1 MEEKALQIFYDL
13 EVFDQMN
20 LAGFLIHDPNG
31 KVPDKVLEFINTP
44 NQLTVNVPNV
54 YAYINDKGASTSMLK
69 RLCSGNYDIYGFNN
83 HNYDD
88 FVLRYVLTNQPVAT
102 TKEQSDKYINKEFDK
117 KEWPAG
123 LVTWDLRDQ
132 LLSVSLKKY
141 EAMKGLSVKEST
153 IPFDKADEFNTT
165 ELEEVIRYNVQD
177 LRSTLSLF
185 NTRNDDNHGNYM
197 DNKRLLV
204 EHYGTGHSYRYSNT
218 TITSMFL
225 MGNDHL
231 KALEPS
237 NPNIVGVGDEI
248 AGFLKHINQ
257 VNPLIVDAPKALKAS
272 LTKKYAP
279 TSLTIEQF
287 GNVFTFGSGGLHSA
301 VGTLKTTKT
310 GKKNPVYDLINT
322 TDVYQLDVTSMFPN
336 IMIRDG
342 LLGPATD
349 KYASLVADRIQNK
362 KAGNPKAK
370 TQKIVI
376 NATYGG
382 TRSNWLNLYNPK
394 VAIHVNVA
402 GMVAVYNLAR
412 GLSKI
417 GQIIQVN
424 TDGVAVKLN
433 KEPNAKERMF
443 LIKKQWEQYFKLNLE
458 VTHFKRLIQ
467 RDVNN
472 YIAVKDNDHLKLKG
486 GAIAQAETRDPLKS
500 TTPTVL
506 QTALLHHIL
515 NPNDDLTNYLNNLRE
530 KVPFT
535 NWCWTL
541 ASTVS
546 KLQTG
551 YTTDT
556 NGRRLPQKV
565 NRAYASKFGDSYY
578 KERTQGKPAKFAGTS
593 TKLVI
598 NNEDMTGQNAP
609 KDLDIEWYKNEVLR
623 QSQAWKQTK

>member
-13 EVFDQMN
+13 EVFDKMN

-31 KVPDKVLEFINTP
+31 KADDKVLEFINIP
-44 NQLTVNVPNV
+44 NQLKVNVPNV
-54 YAYINDKGASTSMLK
+54 YTYINDKRASSSMLK
-69 RLCSGNYDIYGFNN
+69 RLYSGSYDIYGFNN

-141 EAMKGLSVKEST
+141 EAMKGLSIKESS
-153 IPFDKADEFNTT
+153 IPFDKADEFSAI

-185 NTRNDDNHGNYM
+185 NTRNDDAHGNYM

-218 TITSMFL
+218 TITSMYL

-231 KALEPS
+231 KALEPA
-237 NPNIVGVGDEI
+237 NPKIVGVGDDI
-248 AGFLKHINQ
+248 ARFLHHINE
-257 VNPLIVDAPKALKAS
+257 VNPMITDAPKALRAS

-279 TSLTIEQF
+279 TSLTREQF

-301 VGTLKTTKT
+301 VGTLKTTKS
-310 GKKNPVYDLINT
+310 GKSKPVYDLIDT

-349 KYASLVADRIQNK
+349 KYAALVAGRVANK

-433 KEPNAKERMF
+433 NDPNAKERMF
-443 LIKKQWEQYFKLNLE
+443 LIKKQWEEYFNLNLE
-458 VTHFKRLIQ
+458 VTHFKRIIQ

-486 GAIAQAETRDPLKS
+486 GAIAQAQTRDPLKS

-515 NPNDDLTNYLNNLRE
+515 NPTDDLTKYLNNLRE

-541 ASTVS
+541 SSTVS

-551 YTTDT
+551 YTTDA

-565 NRAYASKFGDSYY
+565 NRAYASKFGGSYY

-598 NNEDMTGQNAP
+598 NNEDMTGQKAP

-623 QSQAWKQTK
+623 QAQAWKQTK

>member
-1 MEEKALQIFYDL
+1 MEQKALQIFYDL
-13 EVFDQMN
+13 EVFDKMN

-31 KVPDKVLEFINTP
+31 KLPDKLLEFINTP
-44 NQLTVNVPNV
+44 NELSVNLPNV
-54 YAYINDKGASTSMLK
+54 YTYINDKDASASMLK
-69 RLCSGNYDIYGFNN
+69 RLRKGIYDVYGFNN

-88 FVLRYVLTNQPVAT
+88 FVLVDVLTNQPVEV
-102 TKEQSDKYINKEFDK
+102 TKKQSDKYITKKYTK
-117 KEWPAG
+117 KEWPAD

-141 EAMKGLSVKEST
+141 EAMRGLSVKESSV
-153 IPFDKADEFNTT
+153 PFNKSDEFNAA

-185 NTRNDDNHGNYM
+185 NTRNDDNHGNYL
-197 DNKRLLV
+197 DNKRMLV
-204 EHYGTGHSYRYSNT
+204 EHYGTGYSYRYSNT
-218 TITSMFL
+218 TITSMYL
-225 MGNDHL
+225 MGNDRL
-231 KALEPS
+231 KNLEPDA
-237 NPNIVGVGDEI
+237 PKIVGVGDDI
-248 AGFLKHINQ
+248 ARFLHHINE
-257 VNPLIVDAPKALKAS
+257 VNPMIVDTPKSLRTS

-287 GNVFTFGSGGLHSA
+287 NNVFTFGSGGLHSA
-301 VGTLKTTKT
+301 VGHIETTKT
-310 GKKNPVYDLINT
+310 GKKKPVYNLVDT

-349 KYASLVADRIQNK
+349 KYASLVADRIENK

-412 GLSKI
+412 GLAKI

-433 KEPNAKERMF
+433 NEPNAKERMF
-443 LIKKQWEQYFKLNLE
+443 TIKKEWEQYFKLSLE

-467 RDVNN
+467 RDVND

-486 GAIAQAETRDPLKS
+486 TAIAQGQTRDPLKA

-515 NPNDDLTNYLNNLRE
+515 NPDDDLVEYLNNLR
-530 KVPFT
+530 KTTPLV

-541 ASTVS
+541 SSTVS
-546 KLQTG
+546 KMQTG
-551 YTTDT
+551 YTTDA

-565 NRAYASKFGDSYY
+565 NRAYASTFGDSYY

-593 TKLVI
+593 DKLVI
-598 NNEDMTGQNAP
+598 NNEDITDCTIPA
-609 KDLDIEWYKNEVLR
+609 DLDVNWYANEVLR
-623 QSQAWKQTK
+623 QYKPWVK

>member
-1 MEEKALQIFYDL
+1 MEQKALQIFYDL
-13 EVFDQMN
+13 EVFDKMN

-31 KVPDKVLEFINTP
+31 KLPDKLLEFINTP
-44 NQLTVNVPNV
+44 NDVSVNLPNV
-54 YAYINDKGASTSMLK
+54 YTYINDKDASASMLK
-69 RLCSGNYDIYGFNN
+69 RLRKGIYDVYGFNN

-88 FVLRYVLTNQPVAT
+88 FVLVDVLTNQPVEV
-102 TKEQSDKYINKEFDK
+102 TKKQSDKYITKKYTK
-117 KEWPAG
+117 KEWPAN

-132 LLSVSLKKY
+132 LPSVSLKKY
-141 EAMKGLSVKEST
+141 EAMRGLSVKESS
-153 IPFDKADEFNTT
+153 IPFNKSDEFNAM

-185 NTRNDDNHGNYM
+185 NTRNDDNHGNYL
-197 DNKRLLV
+197 DNKRMLV
-204 EHYGTGHSYRYSNT
+204 EHYGTGYSYRYSNT
-218 TITSMFL
+218 TITSMYL
-225 MGNDHL
+225 MGNDRL
-231 KALEPS
+231 KTLEPDA
-237 NPNIVGVGDEI
+237 PKIVGVDDDI
-248 AGFLKHINQ
+248 ARFLHHINE
-257 VNPLIVDAPKALKAS
+257 VNPMIVDAPKSLRAS

-279 TSLTIEQF
+279 TSLTIERF
-287 GNVFTFGSGGLHSA
+287 NNVFTFGSGGLHSA
-301 VGTLKTTKT
+301 VGHLKTTKT
-310 GKKNPVYDLINT
+310 GKKEPVYDLIDT

-349 KYASLVADRIQNK
+349 LYANLVADRVANK

-376 NATYGG
+376 NSTYGG
-382 TRSNWLNLYNPK
+382 TRSSWLNLYNPQ

-412 GLSKI
+412 GLVKI

-433 KEPNAKERMF
+433 GDPKSKERMF
-443 LIKKQWEQYFKLNLE
+443 TIKKEWEQYFKLSLE

-467 RDVNN
+467 RDVND

-486 GAIAQAETRDPLKS
+486 TAIAQAQTRDSLKA

-515 NPNDDLTNYLNNLRE
+515 NPDDDLVEYLNNLR
-530 KVPFT
+530 KTTPLV

-541 ASTVS
+541 SSTVS
-546 KLQTG
+546 KMQTG
-551 YTTDT
+551 YTTDA

-565 NRAYASKFGDSYY
+565 NRAYASTFGDSYY
-578 KERTQGKPAKFAGTS
+578 KERTKGKPAKFAGTS
-593 TKLVI
+593 DKLVI
-598 NNEDMTGQNAP
+598 NNEDITDCTIPA
-609 KDLDIEWYKNEVLR
+609 DLDVKWYANEVLR
-623 QSQAWKQTK
+623 QCKPWVK

>member
-1 MEEKALQIFYDL
+1 MEQKALQIFYDL
-13 EVFDQMN
+13 EVFDKMN

-31 KVPDKVLEFINTP
+31 KLPDKLLEFVNTP
-44 NQLTVNVPNV
+44 NDLSVNLPNV
-54 YAYINDKGASTSMLK
+54 YTYINDKDASASMLK
-69 RLCSGNYDIYGFNN
+69 RLRKGIYDVYGFNN

-88 FVLRYVLTNQPVAT
+88 FVLVDVLTNQPVEV
-102 TKEQSDKYINKEFDK
+102 TKKQSDKYITKKYTK
-117 KEWPAG
+117 KEWPAD

-141 EAMKGLSVKEST
+141 ESMRGLSVKESSV
-153 IPFDKADEFNTT
+153 PFNKSDEFNAA

-185 NTRNDDNHGNYM
+185 NTRNDDAHGNYL
-197 DNKRLLV
+197 DNKRMLV
-204 EHYGTGHSYRYSNT
+204 EHYGTGYSYRYSNT
-218 TITSMFL
+218 TITSMYL
-225 MGNDHL
+225 MGNDRL
-231 KALEPS
+231 KNLEPEA
-237 NPNIVGVGDEI
+237 PKIVGVGDDI
-248 AGFLKHINQ
+248 ARFLHHINE
-257 VNPLIVDAPKALKAS
+257 VNPMIVDAPKSLKAS

-279 TSLTIEQF
+279 TSLTLERF
-287 GNVFTFGSGGLHSA
+287 NNVFTFGSGGLHSA
-301 VGTLKTTKT
+301 VGHLKTTKT
-310 GKKNPVYDLINT
+310 GKKEPVYDLVDT

-349 KYASLVADRIQNK
+349 LYANLVADRVANK
-362 KAGNPKAK
+362 KSGNPKAK

-376 NATYGG
+376 NSTYGG
-382 TRSNWLNLYNPK
+382 TRSSWLNLYNPQ
-394 VAIHVNVA
+394 VAIHVNVS

-433 KEPNAKERMF
+433 DDPKSKERMF
-443 LIKKQWEQYFKLNLE
+443 TIKKEWEQYFKLNLE

-467 RDVNN
+467 RDVND

-486 GAIAQAETRDPLKS
+486 TAIAQAQTRDPLKA

-515 NPNDDLTNYLNNLRE
+515 NPNDDLVEYLNNLR
-530 KVPFT
+530 KTTPLV

-541 ASTVS
+541 SSTVS
-546 KLQTG
+546 KIQTG
-551 YTTDT
+551 YTTDA

-565 NRAYASKFGDSYY
+565 NRAYVSTFGDSYY

-593 TKLVI
+593 DKLVI
-598 NNEDMTGQNAP
+598 NNEDITDCTIPA
-609 KDLDIEWYKNEVLR
+609 DLDVKWYANEVLR
-623 QSQAWKQTK
+623 QYKPWSK

>member
-13 EVFDQMN
+13 EVFDKMN

-31 KVPDKVLEFINTP
+31 KLPDKLLEFINTP
-44 NQLTVNVPNV
+44 NKLTVNVPNV
-54 YAYINDKGASTSMLK
+54 YAYINDKGASSSMLK
-69 RLCSGNYDIYGFNN
+69 RLCSGKYDIYGFNN

-102 TKEQSDKYINKEFDK
+102 TKEQSDKYIDKTFDK

-123 LVTWDLRDQ
+123 IVTWDLRDQ

-153 IPFDKADEFNTT
+153 VPFDKSDEFNAT

-185 NTRNDDNHGNYM
+185 NTRNDDAHGNYM

-231 KALEPS
+231 KALEPA
-237 NPNIVGVGDEI
+237 NPKIVGVGDQI
-248 AGFLKHINQ
+248 AGFLRHINE
-257 VNPLIVDAPKALKAS
+257 VNPLIVDAPKALRAS

-301 VGTLKTTKT
+301 VGKLQTTKT
-310 GKKNPVYDLINT
+310 GKSKPVYDLINT

-349 KYASLVADRIQNK
+349 KYASLVADRIANK

-424 TDGVAVKLN
+424 TDGVAVKLSN
-433 KEPNAKERMF
+433 DPSAKERMF

-458 VTHFKRLIQ
+458 VTHFKRIIQ

-486 GAIAQAETRDPLKS
+486 GAIAQAQTRDPLKS

-515 NPNDDLTNYLNNLRE
+515 YPADDLTNYLTELQS

-609 KDLDIEWYKNEVLR
+609 KDLDIDWYKDEVLR
-623 QSQAWKQTK
+623 QAQAWK

>member
-13 EVFDQMN
+13 EVFDKMN
-20 LAGFLIHDPNG
+20 LAGFLVHDPNG
-31 KVPDKVLEFINTP
+31 KLPDKLLEFINTP
-44 NQLTVNVPNV
+44 NKLTVNVPNV
-54 YAYINDKGASTSMLK
+54 YAYINDKGASSSMLK
-69 RLCSGNYDIYGFNN
+69 RLCSGQYDIYGFNN

-141 EAMKGLSVKEST
+141 EAMKGLSVKESS
-153 IPFDKADEFNTT
+153 IPFDKSDEFSAI

-185 NTRNDDNHGNYM
+185 NTRNDDAHGNYM
-197 DNKRLLV
+197 DNKRMLV

-231 KALEPS
+231 KALEPA
-237 NPNIVGVGDEI
+237 NPKIVGVDEQI
-248 AGFLKHINQ
+248 AGFLHHINT

-310 GKKNPVYDLINT
+310 GKAKPVYDLVNT

-349 KYASLVADRIQNK
+349 KYAALVADRIANK

-433 KEPNAKERMF
+433 NVPNAKERMF
-443 LIKKQWEQYFKLNLE
+443 TIKKEWEQYFKLSLE

-472 YIAVKDNDHLKLKG
+472 YIAIKDNDHLKLKG

-515 NPNDDLTNYLNNLRE
+515 NPNDDLTNYLTDLRE

-551 YTTDT
+551 YTTDS
-556 NGRRLPQKV
+556 NGRRLSQKV

-609 KDLDIEWYKNEVLR
+609 KDLDIEWYKNEILR

>member
-1 MEEKALQIFYDL
+1 MEEKALQIFYDI

-20 LAGFLIHDPNG
+20 LAGFLIHDANG
-31 KVPDKVLEFINTP
+31 KTPDKVLEFINTP
-44 NQLTVNVPNV
+44 NKLTVNVPNV
-54 YAYINDKGASTSMLK
+54 YVYINDKGASSSMLK
-69 RLCSGNYDIYGFNN
+69 RLCSGQYDIYGFNN

-88 FVLRYVLTNQPVAT
+88 FVLRYVLTNQPVSAT
-102 TKEQSDKYINKEFDK
+102 KQQSDKYINKEFDK

-153 IPFDKADEFNTT
+153 VPFDKSDEFNTT

-185 NTRNDDNHGNYM
+185 NTRNDDAHGNYM

-231 KALEPS
+231 KALEPA
-237 NPNIVGVGDEI
+237 NPKIVGVEDQI
-248 AGFLKHINQ
+248 AGFLYHINE
-257 VNPLIVDAPKALKAS
+257 VNPLIVDAPKALRAS

-279 TSLTIEQF
+279 TSLTLEQF

-301 VGTLKTTKT
+301 VGHLKTTKT
-310 GKKNPVYDLINT
+310 GKSKPVYDLVNT

-349 KYASLVADRIQNK
+349 KYEALVADRIANK

-433 KEPNAKERMF
+433 NDPNAKERMF
-443 LIKKQWEQYFKLNLE
+443 LIKKQWEEYFKLSLE

-486 GAIAQAETRDPLKS
+486 GAIAQAENRDPLKS

-515 NPNDDLTNYLNNLRE
+515 NPNDELTKYLNDLRE

-541 ASTVS
+541 ASTGS

-551 YTTDT
+551 YTTDA

-598 NNEDMTGQNAP
+598 NNEDMTGQTAP
-609 KDLDIEWYKNEVLR
+609 NDLDIDWYKYEVLR
-623 QSQAWKQTK
+623 QAQAWKQTK

>member
-1 MEEKALQIFYDL
+1 MEQKALQIFYDL
-13 EVFDQMN
+13 EVFDKMN

-31 KVPDKVLEFINTP
+31 KLPDKLLEFINTP
-44 NQLTVNVPNV
+44 NDLSVNLPNV
-54 YAYINDKGASTSMLK
+54 YTYINDKDASTSMLK
-69 RLCSGNYDIYGFNN
+69 RLRKGIYDIYGFNN
-83 HNYDD
+83 HDYDD
-88 FVLRYVLTNQPVAT
+88 FVLVDVLTNQPVEV
-102 TKEQSDKYINKEFDK
+102 TKKQSDKYITKKYTK
-117 KEWPAG
+117 KEWPEG

-141 EAMKGLSVKEST
+141 ESMRGLSVKESSV
-153 IPFDKADEFNTT
+153 PFNKSDEFNAA

-185 NTRNDDNHGNYM
+185 NTRNDDNHGNYL
-197 DNKRLLV
+197 DNKRMLV
-204 EHYGTGHSYRYSNT
+204 EHYGTGYSYRYSNT
-218 TITSMFL
+218 TITSMYL
-225 MGNDHL
+225 MGNDRL
-231 KALEPS
+231 KTLEPDA
-237 NPNIVGVGDEI
+237 PKIVGVDDEI
-248 AGFLKHINQ
+248 ARFLHHINE
-257 VNPLIVDAPKALKAS
+257 VNPMITDAPKALRAS

-279 TSLTIEQF
+279 TSLTIERF
-287 GNVFTFGSGGLHSA
+287 NNVFTFGSGGLHSA
-301 VGTLKTTKT
+301 VGHIETTKT
-310 GKKNPVYDLINT
+310 GKKKPVYDLIDT

-349 KYASLVADRIQNK
+349 KYAALVADRIENK

-402 GMVAVYNLAR
+402 GMVGVYNLAR

-433 KEPNAKERMF
+433 NEANVKERMF
-443 LIKKQWEQYFKLNLE
+443 KIKKQWEQYFKLNLE
-458 VTHFKRLIQ
+458 VTHFKRIIQ

-472 YIAVKDNDHLKLKG
+472 YIGVKDNDHLKLKG
-486 GAIAQAETRDPLKS
+486 GAIAQAQARDSLKA

-515 NPNDDLTNYLNNLRE
+515 NPDDDLVEYLNNLR
-530 KVPFT
+530 KTTPLV

-541 ASTVS
+541 SSTVS
-546 KLQTG
+546 KMQTG
-551 YTTDT
+551 YTTDV
-556 NGRRLPQKV
+556 NGRQLPQKV
-565 NRAYASKFGDSYY
+565 NRAYASTFGDSYY
-578 KERTQGKPAKFAGTS
+578 KERTQGKPVKFAGTS
-593 TKLVI
+593 DKLVI
-598 NNEDMTGQNAP
+598 NNEDITDCTIPA
-609 KDLDIEWYKNEVLR
+609 DLDVKWYVNEVLR
-623 QSQAWKQTK
+623 QYKPWVK

>member
-1 MEEKALQIFYDL
+1 MEQKALQIFYDL
-13 EVFDQMN
+13 EVFDKMN

-31 KVPDKVLEFINTP
+31 KLPDKLLEFINTP
-44 NQLTVNVPNV
+44 NKLSVNLPNV
-54 YAYINDKGASTSMLK
+54 YTYINDKEASASMLK
-69 RLCSGNYDIYGFNN
+69 RLRKGIYDVYGFNN

-88 FVLRYVLTNQPVAT
+88 FVLVDVLTNQPVEV
-102 TKEQSDKYINKEFDK
+102 TKKQSDKYITKKYTK
-117 KEWPAG
+117 KEWPTN

-141 EAMKGLSVKEST
+141 EAMRGLSVKESSV
-153 IPFDKADEFNTT
+153 PFNKSDEFNAA

-185 NTRNDDNHGNYM
+185 NTRNDDNHGNYL
-197 DNKRLLV
+197 DNKRMLV
-204 EHYGTGHSYRYSNT
+204 EHYGTGYSYRYSNT
-218 TITSMFL
+218 TITSMYL
-225 MGNDHL
+225 MGNDRL
-231 KALEPS
+231 KTLEPEE
-237 NPNIVGVGDEI
+237 PKIVGVGDDI
-248 AGFLKHINQ
+248 ARFLHHINE
-257 VNPLIVDAPKALKAS
+257 VNPMIVDAPKSLRPS

-279 TSLTIEQF
+279 TSLTIERF
-287 GNVFTFGSGGLHSA
+287 NNVFTFGSGGLHSA
-301 VGTLKTTKT
+301 VGHLKTTKT
-310 GKKNPVYDLINT
+310 GKKEPVYDLIDT

-349 KYASLVADRIQNK
+349 LYANLVADRIANK

-376 NATYGG
+376 NSTYGG
-382 TRSNWLNLYNPK
+382 TRSNWLNLYNPQ

-433 KEPNAKERMF
+433 GDPKSKERMF
-443 LIKKQWEQYFKLNLE
+443 TIKKEWEQYFKLSLE

-467 RDVNN
+467 RDVND

-486 GAIAQAETRDPLKS
+486 TAIAQAQTRDSLKA

-515 NPNDDLTNYLNNLRE
+515 NPDDDLVEYLNNLR
-530 KVPFT
+530 KTTPLV

-541 ASTVS
+541 SSTVS
-546 KLQTG
+546 KVQTG
-551 YTTDT
+551 YTTDA

-565 NRAYASKFGDSYY
+565 NRAYASTFGDSYY
-578 KERTQGKPAKFAGTS
+578 KERTQGKPSKFAGTS
-593 TKLVI
+593 DKLVI
-598 NNEDMTGQNAP
+598 NNEDITDCTIPA
-609 KDLDIEWYKNEVLR
+609 DLDVKWYVNEVLR
-623 QSQAWKQTK
+623 QYKPWVK

>member
-1 MEEKALQIFYDL
+1 MEQKALQIFYDL
-13 EVFDQMN
+13 EVFDKMN

-31 KVPDKVLEFINTP
+31 KLPDKLLEFINTP
-44 NQLTVNVPNV
+44 NDLSVNLPNV
-54 YAYINDKGASTSMLK
+54 YTYINDKDASTSMLK
-69 RLCSGNYDIYGFNN
+69 RLRKGIYDVYGFNN

-88 FVLRYVLTNQPVAT
+88 FVLVDVLTNQPVEV
-102 TKEQSDKYINKEFDK
+102 TKKQSDKYITKKYTK
-117 KEWPAG
+117 KEWPTD

-132 LLSVSLKKY
+132 LPSVSLKKY
-141 EAMKGLSVKEST
+141 ESMRGLSVKESSV
-153 IPFDKADEFNTT
+153 PFNKYDEFNTA

-185 NTRNDDNHGNYM
+185 NTRNDDNHGNYL
-197 DNKRLLV
+197 DNKRMLV
-204 EHYGTGHSYRYSNT
+204 EHYGTGYSYRYSNT
-218 TITSMFL
+218 TITSMYL
-225 MGNDHL
+225 MGNDRL
-231 KALEPS
+231 KTLEPEA
-237 NPNIVGVGDEI
+237 PKIVGVGDDI
-248 AGFLKHINQ
+248 ARFLHHINE
-257 VNPLIVDAPKALKAS
+257 VNPMIVDTPKSLRAS

-279 TSLTIEQF
+279 TSLTLERF
-287 GNVFTFGSGGLHSA
+287 NNVFTFGSGGLHSA
-301 VGTLKTTKT
+301 VGHLETTKT
-310 GKKNPVYDLINT
+310 GKKNPVYDLIDT

-349 KYASLVADRIQNK
+349 KYAALVADRIANK

-376 NATYGG
+376 NSTYGG
-382 TRSNWLNLYNPK
+382 TRSSWLNLYNPQ

-433 KEPNAKERMF
+433 NDPNAKERMF
-443 LIKKQWEQYFKLNLE
+443 TIKKEWEQYFKLSLE

-467 RDVNN
+467 RDVND
-472 YIAVKDNDHLKLKG
+472 YIAIKDNDHLKLKG
-486 GAIAQAETRDPLKS
+486 TAIAQAQTRDPLKA

-515 NPNDDLTNYLNNLRE
+515 NPDDDLVEYLNNLR
-530 KVPFT
+530 KTTPLV

-541 ASTVS
+541 SSTVS
-546 KLQTG
+546 KMQTG
-551 YTTDT
+551 YTTDV

-565 NRAYASKFGDSYY
+565 NRAYVSTFGDSYY

-593 TKLVI
+593 DKLVI
-598 NNEDMTGQNAP
+598 NNEDITDCTIPA
-609 KDLDIEWYKNEVLR
+609 DLDVNWYANEVLR
-623 QSQAWKQTK
+623 QYKPWTK

>member
-13 EVFDQMN
+13 EVFDKMN

-44 NQLTVNVPNV
+44 NKLTVNVPNV
-54 YAYINDKGASTSMLK
+54 YTYINDKAASSSMLK
-69 RLCSGNYDIYGFNN
+69 RLCSGKYDIYGFNN

-88 FVLRYVLTNQPVAT
+88 FVLRYVLTNQPVST
-102 TKEQSDKYINKEFDK
+102 TKQQSDKYINKEFDK

-153 IPFDKADEFNTT
+153 VPFDKSDEFNTT

-185 NTRNDDNHGNYM
+185 NTRNDDNHGNYL
-197 DNKRLLV
+197 DNKRMLV

-231 KALEPS
+231 KALEPA
-237 NPNIVGVGDEI
+237 NPKIVGVDDDI
-248 AGFLKHINQ
+248 ARFLHHINE
-257 VNPLIVDAPKALKAS
+257 VNPLIVDAPKALRAS

-279 TSLTIEQF
+279 TSLTLEQF

-310 GKKNPVYDLINT
+310 GKSKPVYDLIDT

-336 IMIRDG
+336 ILIRDG

-349 KYASLVADRIQNK
+349 KYAALVADRIANK

-394 VAIHVNVA
+394 VAIHVNVS

-433 KEPNAKERMF
+433 NDPNAKERMF

-458 VTHFKRLIQ
+458 VTHFKRIIQ

-515 NPNDDLTNYLNNLRE
+515 NPADDLTNYLNDLRE

-551 YTTDT
+551 YTTDA

-565 NRAYASKFGDSYY
+565 NRAYASTFGDSYY

-598 NNEDMTGQNAP
+598 NNEDITGQNAP

-623 QSQAWKQTK
+623 QAEAWKPTK

>member
-1 MEEKALQIFYDL
+1 MEQKALQIFYDL
-13 EVFDQMN
+13 EVFDKMN

-31 KVPDKVLEFINTP
+31 KKPDKVLEFINTP
-44 NQLTVNVPNV
+44 NDLSVNLPNV
-54 YAYINDKGASTSMLK
+54 YTYINDKEASASMLK
-69 RLCSGNYDIYGFNN
+69 RLRKGIYDIYGFNN
-83 HNYDD
+83 HDYDD
-88 FVLRYVLTNQPVAT
+88 FVLIDVLTNQPVEV
-102 TKEQSDKYINKEFDK
+102 TKKQSDKYITKKYTK
-117 KEWPAG
+117 KEWPTG

-141 EAMKGLSVKEST
+141 ESMKGLSVKEST
-153 IPFDKADEFNTT
+153 VPFNKSDEFNAA

-185 NTRNDDNHGNYM
+185 NTRNDDNHGNYL
-197 DNKRLLV
+197 DNKRMLV
-204 EHYGTGHSYRYSNT
+204 EHYGTGYSYRYSNT
-218 TITSMFL
+218 TITSMYL
-225 MGNDHL
+225 MGNDRL
-231 KALEPS
+231 KTLEPDA
-237 NPNIVGVGDEI
+237 PKIVGVGDDI
-248 AGFLKHINQ
+248 ARFLHHINE
-257 VNPLIVDAPKALKAS
+257 VNPLIVDAPKALRAS
-272 LTKKYAP
+272 LTKKYEP

-301 VGTLKTTKT
+301 VGKLQTTKT
-310 GKKNPVYDLINT
+310 GKKKPVYDLVDT

-349 KYASLVADRIQNK
+349 KYAALVDDRVANK

-382 TRSNWLNLYNPK
+382 TRSNWLNLYNPQ

-412 GLSKI
+412 GLAKF

-433 KEPNAKERMF
+433 NVPNAKERMF
-443 LIKKQWEQYFKLNLE
+443 KIKKQWEQYFKLNLE

-472 YIAVKDNDHLKLKG
+472 YIAVKDNDQLKLKG
-486 GAIAQAETRDPLKS
+486 GAIAQSQTRDPLKA

-515 NPNDDLTNYLNNLRE
+515 NPDDDLVEYLNNLR
-530 KVPFT
+530 KTTPLI

-541 ASTVS
+541 SSTVS

-551 YTTDT
+551 YTTDA

-565 NRAYASKFGDSYY
+565 NRVYASKFGDSYY
-578 KERTQGKPAKFAGTS
+578 KERTQGKPSKFAGTS
-593 TKLVI
+593 DKLVI
-598 NNEDMTGQNAP
+598 NNEDITDCTIPG
-609 KDLDIEWYKNEVLR
+609 DLDVNWYTNEVLR
-623 QSQAWKQTK
+623 QYKPWKK

>member
-31 KVPDKVLEFINTP
+31 KTPDKVLEFINTP
-44 NQLTVNVPNV
+44 NKLTVNVPNV
-54 YAYINDKGASTSMLK
+54 YTYINDKGASASMLK
-69 RLCSGNYDIYGFNN
+69 RLCSGQYDIYGFNN

-88 FVLRYVLTNQPVAT
+88 FVLRYVLTNQPVAS
-102 TKEQSDKYINKEFDK
+102 TKQQSDKYINKDFDK

-141 EAMKGLSVKEST
+141 EAMKGLFVKESS
-153 IPFDKADEFNTT
+153 IPFDKSDGFSAT

-185 NTRNDDNHGNYM
+185 NTRNDDAHGNYM

-231 KALEPS
+231 KALEPAD
-237 NPNIVGVGDEI
+237 PKIVGVDEEI
-248 AGFLKHINQ
+248 AGFLSHINE

-279 TSLTIEQF
+279 TSLTLEQF

-301 VGTLKTTKT
+301 VGHLKTTKT
-310 GKKNPVYDLINT
+310 GKSKPVYDLINT

-349 KYASLVADRIQNK
+349 KYASLVADRIANK

-433 KEPNAKERMF
+433 NDPNSKERMF
-443 LIKKQWEQYFKLNLE
+443 QIKKQWEQYFKLNLE
-458 VTHFKRLIQ
+458 VTHFKRIIQ

-515 NPNDDLTNYLNNLRE
+515 NPSDDLTNYLNNLRE

-551 YTTDT
+551 YTTDA

-565 NRAYASKFGDSYY
+565 NRAYASKFGDAYY

-593 TKLVI
+593 SKLVI

-623 QSQAWKQTK
+623 QAQAWKQTK

>member
-1 MEEKALQIFYDL
+1 MKPKALQIFYDL
-13 EVFDQMN
+13 EVFDKMN

-31 KVPDKVLEFINTP
+31 KLPDKLLEFVNTP
-44 NQLTVNVPNV
+44 NDLSVNLPNV
-54 YAYINDKGASTSMLK
+54 YTYINDKEASASMLK
-69 RLCSGNYDIYGFNN
+69 RLRKGIYDVYGFNN
-83 HNYDD
+83 HDYDD
-88 FVLRYVLTNQPVAT
+88 FVLVDVLTNQPVEV
-102 TKEQSDKYINKEFDK
+102 TKKQSDKYITKKYTK
-117 KEWPAG
+117 KEWPIG

-141 EAMKGLSVKEST
+141 EAMKGLSVKESSV
-153 IPFDKADEFNTT
+153 PFDKSDEFNTT

-185 NTRNDDNHGNYM
+185 NTRNDDNHGNYL
-197 DNKRLLV
+197 DNKRMLV

-218 TITSMFL
+218 TITSMYL
-225 MGNDHL
+225 MGNDRL
-231 KALEPS
+231 KNLEPDA
-237 NPNIVGVGDEI
+237 PKIVGVGDCI
-248 AGFLKHINQ
+248 ARFLHHINE
-257 VNPLIVDAPKALKAS
+257 VNPLIVDAPKALRTS
-272 LTKKYAP
+272 LTKKYSP

-301 VGTLKTTKT
+301 VGSLETTKT
-310 GKKNPVYDLINT
+310 GKKKPVYDLVDT

-349 KYASLVADRIQNK
+349 KYAALVADRVANK

-433 KEPNAKERMF
+433 NDPNAKERMF
-443 LIKKQWEQYFKLNLE
+443 KIKKQWEQYFKLNLE
-458 VTHFKRLIQ
+458 VTHFKRIIQ

-486 GAIAQAETRDPLKS
+486 GAIAQAQTRDPLKA
-500 TTPTVL
+500 TTPTIL

-515 NPNDDLTNYLNNLRE
+515 NPDEDLVEYLNGLR
-530 KVPFT
+530 KTTPLV

-541 ASTVS
+541 SSTVS
-546 KLQTG
+546 KMQTG
-551 YTTDT
+551 YTTDG

-565 NRAYASKFGDSYY
+565 NRGYASTFGDSYY

-593 TKLVI
+593 DKLVI
-598 NNEDMTGQNAP
+598 NNEDITDCTIPA
-609 KDLDIEWYKNEVLR
+609 DLDVKWYVNEVLR
-623 QSQAWKQTK
+623 QYKPWKK

>member
-1 MEEKALQIFYDL
+1 MEQKALQIFYDL
-13 EVFDQMN
+13 EVFDKMN

-31 KVPDKVLEFINTP
+31 KLPDKMLEFINTP
-44 NQLTVNVPNV
+44 NDLSVNLPNV
-54 YAYINDKGASTSMLK
+54 YTYINDKDASASMLK
-69 RLCSGNYDIYGFNN
+69 RLRKGIYDIYGFNN
-83 HNYDD
+83 HDYDD
-88 FVLRYVLTNQPVAT
+88 FVLVDVLTNQPVEV
-102 TKEQSDKYINKEFDK
+102 TKKKSDKYITKKYTK
-117 KEWPAG
+117 KEWPADI
-123 LVTWDLRDQ
+123 VTWDLRDQ

-141 EAMKGLSVKEST
+141 ESMRGLSVKESSV
-153 IPFDKADEFNTT
+153 PFNKSDEFNAT

-185 NTRNDDNHGNYM
+185 NTRNDDNHGNYL
-197 DNKRLLV
+197 DNKRMLV
-204 EHYGTGHSYRYSNT
+204 EHYGTGYSYRYSNT
-218 TITSMFL
+218 TITSMYL
-225 MGNDHL
+225 MGNDRL
-231 KALEPS
+231 KNLEPDA
-237 NPNIVGVGDEI
+237 PKIVGVDDQI
-248 AGFLKHINQ
+248 AGFLKHINE
-257 VNPLIVDAPKALKAS
+257 VNPLIVDAPKSLRAS
-272 LTKKYAP
+272 LTKKYTP

-301 VGTLKTTKT
+301 RGHLETTKT
-310 GKKNPVYDLINT
+310 GKKKPVYDLVDT

-342 LLGPATD
+342 LLGPSTD
-349 KYASLVADRIQNK
+349 KYAALVADRIENK

-394 VAIHVNVA
+394 VAIHVNVS

-424 TDGVAVKLN
+424 TDGVAIKLN
-433 KEPNAKERMF
+433 DDPKSKERMF
-443 LIKKQWEQYFKLNLE
+443 KIKKQWEQYFKLNLE
-458 VTHFKRLIQ
+458 VTHFKRIIQ

-486 GAIAQAETRDPLKS
+486 GAIAQAETRDPLKA

-515 NPNDDLTNYLNNLRE
+515 NPDDDLVEYLNNLR
-530 KVPFT
+530 KTTPLV

-541 ASTVS
+541 SSTVS
-546 KLQTG
+546 KMQTG
-551 YTTDT
+551 YTTDV

-565 NRAYASKFGDSYY
+565 NRAYASTFGDSYY
-578 KERTQGKPAKFAGTS
+578 KERTQGKPSKFSGTS
-593 TKLVI
+593 DKLVI
-598 NNEDMTGQNAP
+598 NNEDITDCTIP
-609 KDLDIEWYKNEVLR
+609 TDLDVNWYANEVLR
-623 QSQAWKQTK
+623 QYKPWVK

>member
-13 EVFDQMN
+13 EVFDKMN
-20 LAGFLIHDPNG
+20 LAGFLIHDPND

-44 NQLTVNVPNV
+44 NQLSVNVPNV
-54 YAYINDKGASTSMLK
+54 YTYINDKAASSSMLK

-102 TKEQSDKYINKEFDK
+102 TKAQSDKYINKEFDK

-141 EAMKGLSVKEST
+141 EAMKGLSVKESS
-153 IPFDKADEFNTT
+153 IAFDKSDEFSAI

-185 NTRNDDNHGNYM
+185 NTRNDDAHGNYM
-197 DNKRLLV
+197 DNKRMLV

-231 KALEPS
+231 KALEPA
-237 NPNIVGVGDEI
+237 NPKIVGVEDQI
-248 AGFLKHINQ
+248 AGFLTHINE
-257 VNPLIVDAPKALKAS
+257 VNPMIVDAPKALKAS

-301 VGTLKTTKT
+301 VGHLKTTKT
-310 GKKNPVYDLINT
+310 GKKEPVYDLIDTN
-322 TDVYQLDVTSMFPN
+322 DVYQLDVTSMFPN

-349 KYASLVADRIQNK
+349 KYAALVTDRIANK

-412 GLSKI
+412 GLAKI

-433 KEPNAKERMF
+433 NDPNAKERMF

-458 VTHFKRLIQ
+458 VTHFKRIIQ
-467 RDVNN
+467 RDVND
-472 YIAVKDNDHLKLKG
+472 YIAIKDNDHLKLKG
-486 GAIAQAETRDPLKS
+486 TAIAQAETRDPLKS

-515 NPNDDLTNYLNNLRE
+515 NPADDLTNYLNDLRE

-551 YTTDT
+551 YTTDA

-565 NRAYASKFGDSYY
+565 NRAYASKFGDPYY

-598 NNEDMTGQNAP
+598 NNEDMIGQHAP
-609 KDLDIEWYKNEVLR
+609 KDLDIEWYKQEILR
-623 QSQAWKQTK
+623 QAQSWKQTK

>member
-1 MEEKALQIFYDL
+1 MEQKALQIFYDL
-13 EVFDQMN
+13 EVFDKMN

-31 KVPDKVLEFINTP
+31 KLPDKLLEFINTP
-44 NQLTVNVPNV
+44 NELSVNLPNV
-54 YAYINDKGASTSMLK
+54 YTYINDKEASASMLK
-69 RLCSGNYDIYGFNN
+69 RLRKGIYDVYGFNN

-88 FVLRYVLTNQPVAT
+88 FVLVDVLTNQPVEV
-102 TKEQSDKYINKEFDK
+102 TKKKSDKYITKKYTK
-117 KEWPAG
+117 KEWPTD

-141 EAMKGLSVKEST
+141 ESMRGLSVKESSV
-153 IPFDKADEFNTT
+153 PFNKSDEFNSA

-185 NTRNDDNHGNYM
+185 NTRNDDNHGNYL
-197 DNKRLLV
+197 DNKRMLV
-204 EHYGTGHSYRYSNT
+204 EHYGTGYSYRYSNT
-218 TITSMFL
+218 TITSMYL
-225 MGNDHL
+225 MGNDRL
-231 KALEPS
+231 KNLEPDA
-237 NPNIVGVGDEI
+237 PKIVGVDDDI
-248 AGFLKHINQ
+248 ARFLHHINE
-257 VNPLIVDAPKALKAS
+257 VNPMIVDAPKSLRPS

-279 TSLTIEQF
+279 TSLTIERF
-287 GNVFTFGSGGLHSA
+287 NNVFTFGSGGLHSA
-301 VGTLKTTKT
+301 VGHLKTTKT
-310 GKKNPVYDLINT
+310 GKKEPVYDLIDT

-349 KYASLVADRIQNK
+349 LYANLVADRIANK

-376 NATYGG
+376 NSTYGG
-382 TRSNWLNLYNPK
+382 TRSNWLNLYNPQ

-433 KEPNAKERMF
+433 GDPKSKERMF
-443 LIKKQWEQYFKLNLE
+443 TIKKEWEQYFKLSLE

-467 RDVNN
+467 RDVND

-486 GAIAQAETRDPLKS
+486 TAIAQSQTRDSLKA

-515 NPNDDLTNYLNNLRE
+515 NPEDDLMEYLNNLR
-530 KVPFT
+530 KTTPLA

-541 ASTVS
+541 SSTVS
-546 KLQTG
+546 KMQTG
-551 YTTDT
+551 YTTDA

-565 NRAYASKFGDSYY
+565 NRAYASTFGDSYY
-578 KERTQGKPAKFAGTS
+578 KERTQGKPSKFAGTS
-593 TKLVI
+593 DKLVI
-598 NNEDMTGQNAP
+598 NNEDITDCTIPA
-609 KDLDIEWYKNEVLR
+609 DLDVNWYVNEVLR
-623 QSQAWKQTK
+623 QYKHWVK

>member
-1 MEEKALQIFYDL
+1 MEQKSLQIFYDL
-13 EVFDQMN
+13 EVFDKMN

-31 KVPDKVLEFINTP
+31 KLPDKLLEFVNTP
-44 NQLTVNVPNV
+44 NDLSVNLPNV
-54 YAYINDKGASTSMLK
+54 YTYINDKDASASMLK
-69 RLCSGNYDIYGFNN
+69 RLRKGIYDVYGFNN

-88 FVLRYVLTNQPVAT
+88 FVLVDVLTNQPVEV
-102 TKEQSDKYINKEFDK
+102 TKKQSDKYITKKYTK

-141 EAMKGLSVKEST
+141 EAMKGLSVKESS
-153 IPFDKADEFNTT
+153 IPFNKSDEFNAA

-185 NTRNDDNHGNYM
+185 NTRNDDNHGNYL
-197 DNKRLLV
+197 DNKRMLV

-218 TITSMFL
+218 TITSMYL
-225 MGNDHL
+225 MGNDRL
-231 KALEPS
+231 KTLEPEA
-237 NPNIVGVGDEI
+237 PKIVGVGDDI
-248 AGFLKHINQ
+248 ARFLRHINE
-257 VNPLIVDAPKALKAS
+257 VNPMIVDSPKSLRTS

-279 TSLTIEQF
+279 TSLTIERF
-287 GNVFTFGSGGLHSA
+287 NNVFTFGSGGLHSA
-301 VGTLKTTKT
+301 VGHLKTTKS
-310 GKKNPVYDLINT
+310 GKKEPVYDLVDT

-349 KYASLVADRIQNK
+349 KYATLVADRIANK
-362 KAGNPKAK
+362 KEGKPKAK

-382 TRSNWLNLYNPK
+382 TRSNWLNLYNPQ
-394 VAIHVNVA
+394 VAIHVNVS
-402 GMVAVYNLAR
+402 GMVAVYNLSR

-433 KEPNAKERMF
+433 DDPKSKERMF
-443 LIKKQWEQYFKLNLE
+443 TIKKEWEQYFKLNLE

-472 YIAVKDNDHLKLKG
+472 YIAIKDNDHLKLKG
-486 GAIAQAETRDPLKS
+486 GAIAQAQTRDPLKS

-515 NPNDDLTNYLNNLRE
+515 NPDDDLVEYLNNLR
-530 KVPFT
+530 KTTPLV

-541 ASTVS
+541 SSTVS
-546 KLQTG
+546 KIQTG
-551 YTTDT
+551 YTTDA

-565 NRAYASKFGDSYY
+565 NRAYASKFGDPYY
-578 KERTQGKPAKFAGTS
+578 KERTQGKPSKFAGTS
-593 TKLVI
+593 DKLVI
-598 NNEDMTGQNAP
+598 NNEDITDCTIP
-609 KDLDIEWYKNEVLR
+609 VDLDVKWYVNEVLR
-623 QSQAWKQTK
+623 QYKPWAK

>member
-1 MEEKALQIFYDL
+1 MEDKALQIFYDL
-13 EVFDQMN
+13 EVFDKMN

-31 KVPDKVLEFINTP
+31 KAGDKVLEFINTP

-54 YAYINDKGASTSMLK
+54 YAYINDKGASSSMLK
-69 RLCSGNYDIYGFNN
+69 RLCSGQYDIYGFNN

-88 FVLRYVLTNQPVAT
+88 FVLRYVLTNQPVAA

-141 EAMKGLSVKEST
+141 EAMKGLSVKESS
-153 IPFDKADEFNTT
+153 IPFNKADEFSAV

-185 NTRNDDNHGNYM
+185 NTRNDDAHGNYM
-197 DNKRLLV
+197 DNKRMLV

-218 TITSMFL
+218 TIASMFL
-225 MGNDHL
+225 MGNDRL
-231 KALEPS
+231 KALEPA
-237 NPNIVGVGDEI
+237 NPKIVGVGDDI
-248 AGFLKHINQ
+248 ARFLHHINE
-257 VNPLIVDAPKALKAS
+257 VNPMITDAPKALRAS

-301 VGTLKTTKT
+301 VGQLKTTKT
-310 GKKNPVYDLINT
+310 GKSKPVYDLINT
-322 TDVYQLDVTSMFPN
+322 TDVYQLDVTSMFPS

-349 KYASLVADRIQNK
+349 KYAALVADRVANK
-362 KAGNPKAK
+362 KVGNPKAK

-376 NATYGG
+376 NSTYGG

-412 GLSKI
+412 GLAKI

-433 KEPNAKERMF
+433 NDPNAKERMF
-443 LIKKQWEQYFKLNLE
+443 KIKKQWEQYFKLNLE
-458 VTHFKRLIQ
+458 LTHFKRIIQ

-486 GAIAQAETRDPLKS
+486 GAIAQAQTRDSLKS

-515 NPNDDLTNYLNNLRE
+515 NPNDDLTKYLNDLRE

-551 YTTDT
+551 YTTDA

-578 KERTQGKPAKFAGTS
+578 KERTQGKPSKFAGTS

-598 NNEDMTGQNAP
+598 NNEDMTGQKAP
-609 KDLDIEWYKNEVLR
+609 QDLDIEWYKNEVLR
-623 QSQAWKQTK
+623 QAQAWKQTK

>member
-1 MEEKALQIFYDL
+1 MEQKALQIFYDL
-13 EVFDQMN
+13 EVFDKMN

-31 KVPDKVLEFINTP
+31 KLPDKLLEFINTP
-44 NQLTVNVPNV
+44 NELSVNLPNV
-54 YAYINDKGASTSMLK
+54 YTYINDKDASSSMLK
-69 RLCSGNYDIYGFNN
+69 RLRKGIYDVYGFNN

-88 FVLRYVLTNQPVAT
+88 FVLVDVLTNQPVEV
-102 TKEQSDKYINKEFDK
+102 TKKQSDKYITKKYTK
-117 KEWPAG
+117 KEWPVN

-132 LLSVSLKKY
+132 LPSVSLKKY
-141 EAMKGLSVKEST
+141 ESMRGLSVKESSV
-153 IPFDKADEFNTT
+153 PFNKSDEFNTA
-165 ELEEVIRYNVQD
+165 ELEEVIRYNIQD

-185 NTRNDDNHGNYM
+185 NTRNDDNHGNYL
-197 DNKRLLV
+197 DNKRMLV

-218 TITSMFL
+218 TITSMYL
-225 MGNDHL
+225 MGSDRL
-231 KALEPS
+231 KNLEPDA
-237 NPNIVGVGDEI
+237 PKIVGVDDDI
-248 AGFLKHINQ
+248 ARFLHHINE
-257 VNPLIVDAPKALKAS
+257 VNPMITDAPKSLRPS

-279 TSLTIEQF
+279 TSLTIERF
-287 GNVFTFGSGGLHSA
+287 NNVFTFGSGGLHSA
-301 VGTLKTTKT
+301 VGHIETTKT
-310 GKKNPVYDLINT
+310 GKKTPVYDLVDT

-349 KYASLVADRIQNK
+349 KYAALVADRIQNK

-382 TRSNWLNLYNPK
+382 TRSNWLNLYNPQ

-433 KEPNAKERMF
+433 NVPNAKERMF
-443 LIKKQWEQYFKLNLE
+443 KIKKQWEQYFKLNLE

-467 RDVNN
+467 RDVND
-472 YIAVKDNDHLKLKG
+472 YIAVKDNDHIKLKG
-486 GAIAQAETRDPLKS
+486 TAIAQAQTRDPLKA

-506 QTALLHHIL
+506 QAALLHHIL
-515 NPNDDLTNYLNNLRE
+515 NPDDDLVEYLDNLR
-530 KVPFT
+530 KTTPLV

-541 ASTVS
+541 SSTVS
-546 KLQTG
+546 KMQTG
-551 YTTDT
+551 YTTDA

-565 NRAYASKFGDSYY
+565 NRAYASTFGDSYY
-578 KERTQGKPAKFAGTS
+578 KERTQGKPSKFAGTS
-593 TKLVI
+593 DKLVI
-598 NNEDMTGQNAP
+598 NNEDITDCTIPA
-609 KDLDIEWYKNEVLR
+609 DLDVQWYANEVLR
-623 QSQAWKQTK
+623 QYKPWAK

>member
-1 MEEKALQIFYDL
+1 MEQKALQIFYDL
-13 EVFDQMN
+13 EVFDKMN

-31 KVPDKVLEFINTP
+31 KLPDKLLEFINTP
-44 NQLTVNVPNV
+44 NDLSVNLPNV
-54 YAYINDKGASTSMLK
+54 YTYINDKDASASMLK
-69 RLCSGNYDIYGFNN
+69 RLRKGIYDVYGFNN

-88 FVLRYVLTNQPVAT
+88 FVLVDVLTNQPVEV
-102 TKEQSDKYINKEFDK
+102 TKKQSDKYITKKYTK
-117 KEWPAG
+117 KEWPAN

-132 LLSVSLKKY
+132 LLSVSLKKF
-141 EAMKGLSVKEST
+141 EAMRGLSVKESSV
-153 IPFDKADEFNTT
+153 PFNKSDEFNAM

-185 NTRNDDNHGNYM
+185 NTRNDDNHGNYL
-197 DNKRLLV
+197 DNKRMLV
-204 EHYGTGHSYRYSNT
+204 EHYGTGYSYRYSNT
-218 TITSMFL
+218 TITSMYL
-225 MGNDHL
+225 MGNDRL
-231 KALEPS
+231 KTLEPDA
-237 NPNIVGVGDEI
+237 PKIVGVGDQI
-248 AGFLKHINQ
+248 GGFLRHINE
-257 VNPLIVDAPKALKAS
+257 VNPLIVDAPKALRAS

-301 VGTLKTTKT
+301 VGHLKTTKT
-310 GKKNPVYDLINT
+310 GKKDPVYDLIDT

-349 KYASLVADRIQNK
+349 LYAALVADRIANK

-376 NATYGG
+376 NSAYGG

-433 KEPNAKERMF
+433 NEPNAKERMF
-443 LIKKQWEQYFKLNLE
+443 TIKKEWEHYFKLNLE
-458 VTHFKRLIQ
+458 VTHFKRFIQ
-467 RDVNN
+467 RDVND
-472 YIAVKDNDHLKLKG
+472 YISVKDNDHLKLKG
-486 GAIAQAETRDPLKS
+486 TAIAQAQTRDPLKA

-515 NPNDDLTNYLNNLRE
+515 NPDDDLVEYLDNLR
-530 KVPFT
+530 KTTPLV

-541 ASTVS
+541 SSTVS
-546 KLQTG
+546 KTQTG
-551 YTTDT
+551 YITDT
-556 NGRRLPQKV
+556 NGRRLPQKI
-565 NRAYASKFGDSYY
+565 NRAYASTFGDSYY

-593 TKLVI
+593 DKLVI
-598 NNEDMTGQNAP
+598 NNEDITDCTIPA
-609 KDLDIEWYKNEVLR
+609 DLDVKWYVNEVLR
-623 QSQAWKQTK
+623 QYKPWVK

>member
-13 EVFDQMN
+13 EVFDKMN
-20 LAGFLIHDPNG
+20 LAGFLIHDPND
-31 KVPDKVLEFINTP
+31 KMPDKVLEFINTP
-44 NQLTVNVPNV
+44 NQLKVNVPNV
-54 YAYINDKGASTSMLK
+54 YAYINDKGASASMLK
-69 RLCSGNYDIYGFNN
+69 RLCSGKYDIYGFNN

-102 TKEQSDKYINKEFDK
+102 TKQQSDKYINKEFDK

-141 EAMKGLSVKEST
+141 EAMKGLSVKESS
-153 IPFDKADEFNTT
+153 IPFDKADEFSSID
-165 ELEEVIRYNVQD
+165 LEEVIRYNVQD

-185 NTRNDDNHGNYM
+185 NTRNDDAHGNYL
-197 DNKRLLV
+197 DNKRMLV

-231 KALEPS
+231 KALEPA
-237 NPNIVGVGDEI
+237 NPKIVGVGDEI
-248 AGFLKHINQ
+248 ARFLHHINE
-257 VNPLIVDAPKALKAS
+257 VNPMIVDAPKALKAS

-301 VGTLKTTKT
+301 VGHLKTTKT
-310 GKKNPVYDLINT
+310 GKSKPVYDLINT

-349 KYASLVADRIQNK
+349 KYAALVADRIANK
-362 KAGNPKAK
+362 KSGNPKAK

-433 KEPNAKERMF
+433 NEPNTKERMF

-458 VTHFKRLIQ
+458 VTHFKQIIQ

-486 GAIAQAETRDPLKS
+486 GAIAQAQTRDPLKS

-515 NPNDDLTNYLNNLRE
+515 KPTDNLDKYLKDLRE
-530 KVPFT
+530 KVPFS

-551 YTTDT
+551 YTTDA

-593 TKLVI
+593 PKLVI
-598 NNEDMTGQNAP
+598 NNEDMTDQKAP

-623 QSQAWKQTK
+623 QAEAWKQTK

>member
-1 MEEKALQIFYDL
+1 MEQKALQIFYDL
-13 EVFDQMN
+13 EVFDKMN

-31 KVPDKVLEFINTP
+31 KLPDKLLEFINTP
-44 NQLTVNVPNV
+44 NELSVNLPNV
-54 YAYINDKGASTSMLK
+54 YTYINDKDASASMLK
-69 RLCSGNYDIYGFNN
+69 RLRKGIYDVYGFNN

-88 FVLRYVLTNQPVAT
+88 FVLVDVLTNQPVKV
-102 TKEQSDKYINKEFDK
+102 TKKQSDKYITKKYTK
-117 KEWPAG
+117 KEWPANI
-123 LVTWDLRDQ
+123 VTWDLRDQ

-141 EAMKGLSVKEST
+141 ESMRGLSVKESSV
-153 IPFDKADEFNTT
+153 PFNKSDEFNSA

-185 NTRNDDNHGNYM
+185 NTRNDDNHGNYL
-197 DNKRLLV
+197 DNKRMLV
-204 EHYGTGHSYRYSNT
+204 EHYGTGYSYRYSNT
-218 TITSMFL
+218 TITSMYL
-225 MGNDHL
+225 MGNDRL
-231 KALEPS
+231 KTLEPEA
-237 NPNIVGVGDEI
+237 PKIVGVDDDI
-248 AGFLKHINQ
+248 VRFLHHINE
-257 VNPLIVDAPKALKAS
+257 VNPMIVDAPKSLRPS

-279 TSLTIEQF
+279 TSLTIERF
-287 GNVFTFGSGGLHSA
+287 NNVFTFGSGGLHSA
-301 VGTLKTTKT
+301 VGHLKTTKT
-310 GKKNPVYDLINT
+310 GKKEPVYDLIDT

-349 KYASLVADRIQNK
+349 LYANLVADRIANK

-376 NATYGG
+376 NSTYGG
-382 TRSNWLNLYNPK
+382 TRSNWLNLYNPQ

-433 KEPNAKERMF
+433 GDPKSKERMF
-443 LIKKQWEQYFKLNLE
+443 TIKKEWEQYFKLSLE

-467 RDVNN
+467 RDVND
-472 YIAVKDNDHLKLKG
+472 YIAIKDNDHLKLKG
-486 GAIAQAETRDPLKS
+486 TAIAQSQTRDSLKA

-515 NPNDDLTNYLNNLRE
+515 NPDDDLVEYLNNLR
-530 KVPFT
+530 KTTPLV

-541 ASTVS
+541 SSTVS
-546 KLQTG
+546 KVQTG
-551 YTTDT
+551 YTTDA

-565 NRAYASKFGDSYY
+565 NRAYASTFGDSYY
-578 KERTQGKPAKFAGTS
+578 KERTQGKPSKFAGTS
-593 TKLVI
+593 DKLVI
-598 NNEDMTGQNAP
+598 NNEDITDCTIPA
-609 KDLDIEWYKNEVLR
+609 DLDVKWYANEVLR
-623 QSQAWKQTK
+623 QYKPWSK

>member
-1 MEEKALQIFYDL
+1 MEQKALQIFYDL
-13 EVFDQMN
+13 EVFDKMN

-31 KVPDKVLEFINTP
+31 KLPDKLLEFINTP
-44 NQLTVNVPNV
+44 NELSVNLPNV
-54 YAYINDKGASTSMLK
+54 YTYINDKEASASMLK
-69 RLCSGNYDIYGFNN
+69 RLRKGIYDIYGFNN

-88 FVLRYVLTNQPVAT
+88 FVLVDVLTNQPVEV
-102 TKEQSDKYINKEFDK
+102 TKKQSDKYITKKYTK
-117 KEWPAG
+117 KEWPAD

-132 LLSVSLKKY
+132 LVSVSLKKY
-141 EAMKGLSVKEST
+141 EAMRGLSVKESSV
-153 IPFDKADEFNTT
+153 PFNKSDEFNAA
-165 ELEEVIRYNVQD
+165 ELEELIRYNVQD

-185 NTRNDDNHGNYM
+185 NTRNDDAHGNYL
-197 DNKRLLV
+197 DNKRMLV
-204 EHYGTGHSYRYSNT
+204 EHYGTGYSYRYSNM
-218 TITSMFL
+218 TITSMYL
-225 MGNDHL
+225 MGNDWL
-231 KALEPS
+231 KNLEPEA
-237 NPNIVGVGDEI
+237 PKIVGVGDDI
-248 AGFLKHINQ
+248 ARFLHHINE
-257 VNPLIVDAPKALKAS
+257 VNPMITDAPKSLRTS

-279 TSLTIEQF
+279 TSLTIERF
-287 GNVFTFGSGGLHSA
+287 NNVFTFGSGGLHSA
-301 VGTLKTTKT
+301 VGHIKTTKT
-310 GKKNPVYDLINT
+310 GKKEPVYDLVDT

-349 KYASLVADRIQNK
+349 KYAALVADRIANK

-412 GLSKI
+412 GLAKI

-433 KEPNAKERMF
+433 KIPNVKESMF
-443 LIKKQWEQYFKLNLE
+443 KIKKQWEQYFKLNLE

-467 RDVNN
+467 RDVND

-486 GAIAQAETRDPLKS
+486 TAIAQSQTRDPLKA

-515 NPNDDLTNYLNNLRE
+515 NPDDDLVEYLNNLR
-530 KVPFT
+530 KTTPLV

-541 ASTVS
+541 SSTVS
-546 KLQTG
+546 KMQTG
-551 YTTDT
+551 YTTDA

-565 NRAYASKFGDSYY
+565 NRAYASTFGDSYY
-578 KERTQGKPAKFAGTS
+578 KERTQGKPSKFAGTS
-593 TKLVI
+593 EKLVI
-598 NNEDMTGQNAP
+598 NNEDITDCTIPA
-609 KDLDIEWYKNEVLR
+609 DLDVNWYANEVLR
-623 QSQAWKQTK
+623 QYKPWAK

>member
-54 YAYINDKGASTSMLK
+54 YAYINDKGASASMLK

-237 NPNIVGVGDEI
+237 NPKIVGIGDEI

-310 GKKNPVYDLINT
+310 GKKKPVYDLINT

>member
-20 LAGFLIHDPNG
+20 LAGFLIHDPND
-31 KVPDKVLEFINTP
+31 KVADKVLEFINTS

-54 YAYINDKGASTSMLK
+54 YAYINDKGASASMLK
-69 RLCSGNYDIYGFNN
+69 RLCSGKYDIYGFNN

-88 FVLRYVLTNQPVAT
+88 FVLRYVLTNQPVSI
-102 TKEQSDKYINKEFDK
+102 TKKQSDKYINKEFDK

-153 IPFDKADEFNTT
+153 VPFDKSDEFNTA

-185 NTRNDDNHGNYM
+185 NTRNDDAHGNYM

-231 KALEPS
+231 KALEPAD
-237 NPNIVGVGDEI
+237 PKIVGVGDEI
-248 AGFLKHINQ
+248 AGFLRHINE
-257 VNPLIVDAPKALKAS
+257 VNPLIVDAPKALRAS

-279 TSLTIEQF
+279 TSLTLEQF

-310 GKKNPVYDLINT
+310 GKSKPVYDLVNT

-349 KYASLVADRIQNK
+349 KYASLVADRIANK

-382 TRSNWLNLYNPK
+382 TRSNWLNLYNPQ

-433 KEPNAKERMF
+433 NDPNAKERMF
-443 LIKKQWEQYFKLNLE
+443 EIKKQWEQYFKLNLE

-472 YIAVKDNDHLKLKG
+472 YIAVKTKDHLKLKG
-486 GAIAQAETRDPLKS
+486 GAIAQSETRDPLKS

-515 NPNDDLTNYLNNLRE
+515 NPNDDLTNYLTDLRE

-551 YTTDT
+551 YTTDA

-565 NRAYASKFGDSYY
+565 NRAYASKFGDPYY

-598 NNEDMTGQNAP
+598 NNDDITGQKAP

-623 QSQAWKQTK
+623 QAQAWKQSK

>member
-13 EVFDQMN
+13 EVFDKMN
-20 LAGFLIHDPNG
+20 LAGFLIHDPNA
-31 KVPDKVLEFINTP
+31 KTPDKLLEFINTP
-44 NQLTVNVPNV
+44 NQVSVNVPNV
-54 YAYINDKGASTSMLK
+54 YTYINDKGASASMLK
-69 RLCSGNYDIYGFNN
+69 RLCSGQYDIYGFNN

-102 TKEQSDKYINKEFDK
+102 TKEQSDKYIDKEFDK

-141 EAMKGLSVKEST
+141 EAMKGLPVKEST
-153 IPFDKADEFNTT
+153 VAFDKSDEFSAT

-185 NTRNDDNHGNYM
+185 NTRNDDAHGNYM

-231 KALEPS
+231 KALEPAD
-237 NPNIVGVGDEI
+237 PKIVGVDDQI
-248 AGFLKHINQ
+248 AGFLRHINE
-257 VNPLIVDAPKALKAS
+257 VNPLIVDAPKALRAS

-301 VGTLKTTKT
+301 VGHLTTTKS
-310 GKKNPVYDLINT
+310 GKKKPVYDLVNT

-349 KYASLVADRIQNK
+349 KYAALVADRIENK

-424 TDGVAVKLN
+424 TDGVAVKLSN
-433 KEPNAKERMF
+433 DPSAKERMF
-443 LIKKQWEQYFKLNLE
+443 KIKKQWEDYFKLNLE
-458 VTHFKRLIQ
+458 LTHFKRLIQ

-515 NPNDDLTNYLNNLRE
+515 YPADDLGKYLTDLRE

-551 YTTDT
+551 YTTDA

-609 KDLDIEWYKNEVLR
+609 KDLDIDWYKNEVLR
-623 QSQAWKQTK
+623 QAEAWKPTK

>member
-1 MEEKALQIFYDL
+1 MEQKALQIFYDL
-13 EVFDQMN
+13 EVFDKMN
-20 LAGFLIHDPNG
+20 LSGFLIHDPNG
-31 KVPDKVLEFINTP
+31 KLPDKLLEFINTP
-44 NQLTVNVPNV
+44 NELSVNLPNV
-54 YAYINDKGASTSMLK
+54 YTYINDKEASASMLK
-69 RLCSGNYDIYGFNN
+69 RLRKGIYDIYGFNN

-88 FVLRYVLTNQPVAT
+88 FVLVDVLTNQPVEV
-102 TKEQSDKYINKEFDK
+102 TKKQSDKYITKKYTK
-117 KEWPAG
+117 KEWPADI
-123 LVTWDLRDQ
+123 VTWDLRDQ

-141 EAMKGLSVKEST
+141 ESMRGLSVKESSV
-153 IPFDKADEFNTT
+153 PFNKSDEFNAM

-185 NTRNDDNHGNYM
+185 NTRNDDNHGNYL
-197 DNKRLLV
+197 DNKRMLV
-204 EHYGTGHSYRYSNT
+204 EHYGTGYSYRYSNT
-218 TITSMFL
+218 TITSMYL
-225 MGNDHL
+225 MGNDRL
-231 KALEPS
+231 KNLEPEE
-237 NPNIVGVGDEI
+237 PKIVGVGDDI
-248 AGFLKHINQ
+248 ARFLHHINE
-257 VNPLIVDAPKALKAS
+257 VNPMIVDSPKSLRPS

-279 TSLTIEQF
+279 TSLTVERF
-287 GNVFTFGSGGLHSA
+287 NNVFTFGSGGLHSA
-301 VGTLKTTKT
+301 VGHLKTTKT
-310 GKKNPVYDLINT
+310 GKKEPVYDLIDT

-349 KYASLVADRIQNK
+349 LYASLVADRIANK

-376 NATYGG
+376 NSTYGG

-433 KEPNAKERMF
+433 GDSKSKERMF
-443 LIKKQWEQYFKLNLE
+443 TIKKEWEQYFKLNLE

-467 RDVNN
+467 RDVND

-486 GAIAQAETRDPLKS
+486 TAIAQAQTRDPLKA

-515 NPNDDLTNYLNNLRE
+515 NPNDDLVEYLNNLR
-530 KVPFT
+530 KTTPLV

-541 ASTVS
+541 SSTVS
-546 KLQTG
+546 KMQTG
-551 YTTDT
+551 YTTDA

-565 NRAYASKFGDSYY
+565 NRAYASTFGDSYY
-578 KERTQGKPAKFAGTS
+578 KERTQGKPSKFAGIS
-593 TKLVI
+593 EKLVI
-598 NNEDMTGQNAP
+598 NNEDITDCTIPA
-609 KDLDIEWYKNEVLR
+609 DLDVNWYANEVLR
-623 QSQAWKQTK
+623 QYKPWSK

>member
-54 YAYINDKGASTSMLK
+54 YAYINDKGASASMLK

-310 GKKNPVYDLINT
+310 GKKKPVYDLINT

>member
-1 MEEKALQIFYDL
+1 MEQKALQIFYDL
-13 EVFDQMN
+13 EVFDKMN

-31 KVPDKVLEFINTP
+31 KLQDKVLEFINTP
-44 NQLTVNVPNV
+44 NDLSVNLPNV
-54 YAYINDKGASTSMLK
+54 YTYINDKDASTSMLK
-69 RLCSGNYDIYGFNN
+69 RLRKGIYDIYGFNN
-83 HNYDD
+83 HDYDD
-88 FVLRYVLTNQPVAT
+88 FVLVDVLTNQPVEV
-102 TKEQSDKYINKEFDK
+102 TKKQSDKYITKKYTK
-117 KEWPAG
+117 KEWPAD

-141 EAMKGLSVKEST
+141 ESMRGLSVKEST
-153 IPFDKADEFNTT
+153 VPFNKSDEFNTA

-185 NTRNDDNHGNYM
+185 NVRNDDNHGNYL
-197 DNKRLLV
+197 DNKRMLV

-218 TITSMFL
+218 TITSMYL
-225 MGNDHL
+225 MGDDRL
-231 KALEPS
+231 KTLDPDAPK
-237 NPNIVGVGDEI
+237 IVGVGDQI
-248 AGFLKHINQ
+248 AGFLRHINE
-257 VNPLIVDAPKALKAS
+257 VNPLIVDAPKALRAS
-272 LTKKYAP
+272 LTKNYAP

-301 VGTLKTTKT
+301 AGHLETTKT
-310 GKKNPVYDLINT
+310 GKKKPVYDLVDT

-336 IMIRDG
+336 IMIRDE

-349 KYASLVADRIQNK
+349 KYATLVADRVANK

-382 TRSNWLNLYNPK
+382 TRSNWINLYNPK

-402 GMVAVYNLAR
+402 GIVSVYNLTR

-424 TDGVAVKLN
+424 TDGVVVKLN
-433 KEPNAKERMF
+433 NDPKSKERMF
-443 LIKKQWEQYFKLNLE
+443 KIKKQWEEYFKLNLE

-486 GAIAQAETRDPLKS
+486 GAIAQAQTRDPLKA

-515 NPNDDLTNYLNNLRE
+515 NPDDDLVEYLNSLR
-530 KVPFT
+530 KTTPFT

-541 ASTVS
+541 SSTVS

-551 YTTDT
+551 YTTDA

-565 NRAYASKFGDSYY
+565 NRAYASTFGDSYY
-578 KERTQGKPAKFAGTS
+578 KERTQGKPSKFAGTS
-593 TKLVI
+593 DKLVI
-598 NNEDMTGQNAP
+598 NNEDITDCTTP
-609 KDLDIEWYKNEVLR
+609 TDLDVKWYVNEVLR
-623 QSQAWKQTK
+623 QYKPWVN

>member
-13 EVFDQMN
+13 EVFDKMN

-54 YAYINDKGASTSMLK
+54 YTYINDKSASASMLK
-69 RLCSGNYDIYGFNN
+69 RLCSGKYDIYGFNN

-88 FVLRYVLTNQPVAT
+88 FVLRYVLTNQPVST
-102 TKEQSDKYINKEFDK
+102 TKQQSDKYINKEFDK
-117 KEWPAG
+117 KEWLAG

-141 EAMKGLSVKEST
+141 EAMKGLSVKESS
-153 IPFDKADEFNTT
+153 IPFDKSDEFSAI

-185 NTRNDDNHGNYM
+185 NTRNDDAHGNYM

-231 KALEPS
+231 KALEPA
-237 NPNIVGVGDEI
+237 NPKIVGVDDQI
-248 AGFLKHINQ
+248 AGFLKHINE
-257 VNPLIVDAPKALKAS
+257 VNPLIVDAPKALRAS

-301 VGTLKTTKT
+301 VGHLKTTKT
-310 GKKNPVYDLINT
+310 GKSKPVYDLINT

-349 KYASLVADRIQNK
+349 KYAALVADRIANK

-433 KEPNAKERMF
+433 NDPNAKERMF
-443 LIKKQWEQYFKLNLE
+443 TIKKQWEQYFKLNLE
-458 VTHFKRLIQ
+458 VTHFKRIIQ

-486 GAIAQAETRDPLKS
+486 GAIAQAQTRDPLKS

-515 NPNDDLTNYLNNLRE
+515 NPNDNLDKYLTDLQT
-530 KVPFT
+530 KVPFS

-551 YTTDT
+551 YTTDA
-556 NGRRLPQKV
+556 NGRRLPQKI

-593 TKLVI
+593 AKLVI
-598 NNEDMTGQNAP
+598 NNEDMTGQKAP

-623 QSQAWKQTK
+623 QAEAWKTTK

>member
-1 MEEKALQIFYDL
+1 MEQKALQIFYDL
-13 EVFDQMN
+13 EVFDKMN

-31 KVPDKVLEFINTP
+31 KLPDKLLEFINTP
-44 NQLTVNVPNV
+44 NDLSVNLPNV
-54 YAYINDKGASTSMLK
+54 YTYINDKDASTSMLK
-69 RLCSGNYDIYGFNN
+69 RLRKGIYDIYGFNN
-83 HNYDD
+83 HDYDD
-88 FVLRYVLTNQPVAT
+88 FVLVDVLTNQPVEV
-102 TKEQSDKYINKEFDK
+102 TKKQSDKYITKKYTK
-117 KEWPAG
+117 KEWPVG

-141 EAMKGLSVKEST
+141 EAMKGLSVKESSV
-153 IPFDKADEFNTT
+153 PFNKSDEFNVT

-185 NTRNDDNHGNYM
+185 NTRNDDNHGNYL
-197 DNKRLLV
+197 DNKRMLV

-218 TITSMFL
+218 TITSMYL
-225 MGNDHL
+225 MGNDRL
-231 KALEPS
+231 KTLEPDA
-237 NPNIVGVGDEI
+237 PKIVGVGDQI
-248 AGFLKHINQ
+248 GGFLRHINE
-257 VNPLIVDAPKALKAS
+257 VNPMIVDSPKSLRSS

-279 TSLTIEQF
+279 TSLTVERF
-287 GNVFTFGSGGLHSA
+287 NNVFTFGSGGLHSA
-301 VGTLKTTKT
+301 VGHLKTTKT
-310 GKKNPVYDLINT
+310 GKKEPVYDLIDT

-349 KYASLVADRIQNK
+349 LYANLVADRIANK

-376 NATYGG
+376 NSTYGG
-382 TRSNWLNLYNPK
+382 TRSNWLNLYNPQ
-394 VAIHVNVA
+394 VAIHVNVS

-433 KEPNAKERMF
+433 NDPNAKERMF
-443 LIKKQWEQYFKLNLE
+443 TIKKEWEKYFKLNLE
-458 VTHFKRLIQ
+458 VTHFKRFIQ
-467 RDVNN
+467 RDVND
-472 YIAVKDNDHLKLKG
+472 YISVKDNDHLKLKG
-486 GAIAQAETRDPLKS
+486 TAIAQAQTRDPLKA

-515 NPNDDLTNYLNNLRE
+515 NPDDDLVEYLDNLR
-530 KVPFT
+530 KTTPLV

-541 ASTVS
+541 SSTVS
-546 KLQTG
+546 KIQTG
-551 YTTDT
+551 YTTDV

-593 TKLVI
+593 DKLVI
-598 NNEDMTGQNAP
+598 NNEDITDCTIPA
-609 KDLDIEWYKNEVLR
+609 DLDVKWYANEVLR
-623 QSQAWKQTK
+623 QYKPWVK

>member
-13 EVFDQMN
+13 EVFDKMN

-31 KVPDKVLEFINTP
+31 KKPDKVLEFINTS
-44 NQLTVNVPNV
+44 NQLTVSVPNV
-54 YAYINDKGASTSMLK
+54 YAYINDKGASSSMLK
-69 RLCSGNYDIYGFNN
+69 RLCSGKYDIYGFNN

-88 FVLRYVLTNQPVAT
+88 FVLRYVLTNQPVST
-102 TKEQSDKYINKEFDK
+102 TKEKSDKYINKEFDK

-153 IPFDKADEFNTT
+153 VPFDKSDEFNTT

-185 NTRNDDNHGNYM
+185 NTRNDDAHGNYM
-197 DNKRLLV
+197 DNKRMLV

-231 KALEPS
+231 KALEPA
-237 NPNIVGVGDEI
+237 NPKIVGVDDQI
-248 AGFLKHINQ
+248 AGFLRHINE
-257 VNPLIVDAPKALKAS
+257 VNPLIVDAPKALRAS

-301 VGTLKTTKT
+301 VGHLKTTKA
-310 GKKNPVYDLINT
+310 GKSKPVYDLINT

-349 KYASLVADRIQNK
+349 KYAALVADRIENK

-376 NATYGG
+376 NATYGA
-382 TRSNWLNLYNPK
+382 TRSNWLSLYNPK

-424 TDGVAVKLN
+424 TDGVAVKLHN
-433 KEPNAKERMF
+433 DPDAKERMF
-443 LIKKQWEQYFKLNLE
+443 KIKKQWEQYFKLSLE

-472 YIAVKDNDHLKLKG
+472 YIAVKGNDHLKLKG

-515 NPNDDLTNYLNNLRE
+515 NPNDDLDNYLNNLRE

-541 ASTVS
+541 SSTVS

-551 YTTDT
+551 YTTDA

-565 NRAYASKFGDSYY
+565 NRAYASKFGDPYY

-598 NNEDMTGQNAP
+598 NNDDITGQHAP
-609 KDLDIEWYKNEVLR
+609 QDLDIEWYKNEILR
-623 QSQAWKQTK
+623 QAQAWKQTK

>member
-1 MEEKALQIFYDL
+1 MEQKALQIFYDL
-13 EVFDQMN
+13 EVFDKMN

-31 KVPDKVLEFINTP
+31 KLPDKLLEFVNTP
-44 NQLTVNVPNV
+44 NDLSVNLPNV
-54 YAYINDKGASTSMLK
+54 YTYINDKDASASMLK
-69 RLCSGNYDIYGFNN
+69 RLRKGIYDVYGFNN

-88 FVLRYVLTNQPVAT
+88 FVLVDVLTNQPVEV
-102 TKEQSDKYINKEFDK
+102 TKKQSDKYITKKYTK
-117 KEWPAG
+117 KEWPAN

-141 EAMKGLSVKEST
+141 ESMRGLSVKESSV
-153 IPFDKADEFNTT
+153 PFNKSDEFNTM

-185 NTRNDDNHGNYM
+185 NTRNDDNHGNYL
-197 DNKRLLV
+197 DNKRMLV
-204 EHYGTGHSYRYSNT
+204 EHYGTGYSYRYSNT
-218 TITSMFL
+218 TITSMYL
-225 MGNDHL
+225 MGNDRL
-231 KALEPS
+231 KTLEPDA
-237 NPNIVGVGDEI
+237 PKIVGVGDDI
-248 AGFLKHINQ
+248 GRFLHHINE
-257 VNPLIVDAPKALKAS
+257 VNPMIVDSPKSLRAS

-279 TSLTIEQF
+279 TSLTIERF
-287 GNVFTFGSGGLHSA
+287 NNVFTFGSGGLHSA
-301 VGTLKTTKT
+301 VGHLKTTKT
-310 GKKNPVYDLINT
+310 GKKEPVYDLIDT

-349 KYASLVADRIQNK
+349 LYAALVADRIANK

-433 KEPNAKERMF
+433 NEPNTKERLF
-443 LIKKQWEQYFKLNLE
+443 TIKKEWEKYFKLNLE
-458 VTHFKRLIQ
+458 VTHFKRFIQ
-467 RDVNN
+467 RDVND
-472 YIAVKDNDHLKLKG
+472 YISVKDNDHLKLKG
-486 GAIAQAETRDPLKS
+486 TAIAQAETRDPLKS

-515 NPNDDLTNYLNNLRE
+515 NPDDDLVEYLDNLR
-530 KVPFT
+530 KTTPLV

-541 ASTVS
+541 SSTVS
-546 KLQTG
+546 KMQTG
-551 YTTDT
+551 YTTDV

-593 TKLVI
+593 DKLVI
-598 NNEDMTGQNAP
+598 NNEDITDCTIPA
-609 KDLDIEWYKNEVLR
+609 DLDVKWYVNEVLR
-623 QSQAWKQTK
+623 QYKPWVK

>member
-13 EVFDQMN
+13 EVFDKMN

-31 KVPDKVLEFINTP
+31 KADDKVLEFINTP
-44 NQLTVNVPNV
+44 NQLSVNVPNV
-54 YAYINDKGASTSMLK
+54 YTYINDKAASSSMLK
-69 RLCSGNYDIYGFNN
+69 RLCSGHYDIYGFNN

-88 FVLRYVLTNQPVAT
+88 FVLRDVLTNQPVAA
-102 TKEQSDKYINKEFDK
+102 TKEQSDKYINKKFDK

-141 EAMKGLSVKEST
+141 EAMKGLSVKESS
-153 IPFDKADEFNTT
+153 IPFDKADEFSAI

-185 NTRNDDNHGNYM
+185 NTRNDDAHGNYM

-218 TITSMFL
+218 TITSMYL

-231 KALEPS
+231 KALEPA
-237 NPNIVGVGDEI
+237 NPKIVGVDDQI
-248 AGFLKHINQ
+248 AGFLKHINE
-257 VNPLIVDAPKALKAS
+257 VNPLIVDAPKALRAS

-310 GKKNPVYDLINT
+310 GKPKPVYDLINT
-322 TDVYQLDVTSMFPN
+322 TDVYQLDVTSMFPT

-342 LLGPATD
+342 LLGPASD
-349 KYASLVADRIQNK
+349 KYASLVADRIANK

-433 KEPNAKERMF
+433 NDPNAKERMF
-443 LIKKQWEQYFKLNLE
+443 KIKKQWEQYFKLNLE

-472 YIAVKDNDHLKLKG
+472 YIAVKGNDHLKLKG
-486 GAIAQAETRDPLKS
+486 GAIAQAQTRDPLKS

-515 NPNDDLTNYLNNLRE
+515 NPTDDLTNYLNNLRG

-551 YTTDT
+551 YTTDA

-598 NNEDMTGQNAP
+598 NNEDMTAQKAP
-609 KDLDIEWYKNEVLR
+609 KDLDIDWYKNEVLR
-623 QSQAWKQTK
+623 QAEAWKQTK

>member
-1 MEEKALQIFYDL
+1 MEQKSLQIFYDL
-13 EVFDQMN
+13 EVFDKMN
-20 LAGFLIHDPNG
+20 LVGFLIHDPNG

-44 NQLTVNVPNV
+44 NQLSVNLPNV
-54 YAYINDKGASTSMLK
+54 YTYINDKDASTSMLK
-69 RLCSGNYDIYGFNN
+69 RLRKGIYDVYGFNN
-83 HNYDD
+83 HDYDD
-88 FVLRYVLTNQPVAT
+88 FVLVDVLTNQPVEV
-102 TKEQSDKYINKEFDK
+102 TKKRSDKYITKKYTK
-117 KEWPAG
+117 KEWPAD

-141 EAMKGLSVKEST
+141 EGMRGLSVKESSV
-153 IPFDKADEFNTT
+153 PFDKPDEFNAA

-185 NTRNDDNHGNYM
+185 NTRNDDNHGNYL
-197 DNKRLLV
+197 DNKRMLV
-204 EHYGTGHSYRYSNT
+204 EHYGTGHSYRYSNM
-218 TITSMFL
+218 TITSMYL
-225 MGNDHL
+225 MGNDRL
-231 KALEPS
+231 KTLEPEA
-237 NPNIVGVGDEI
+237 PKIVGVGDEI
-248 AGFLKHINQ
+248 ARFLHHINE
-257 VNPLIVDAPKALKAS
+257 VNPLIVDAPKALRVS
-272 LTKKYAP
+272 LAKKYAP

-310 GKKNPVYDLINT
+310 GKKKPVYDLVDT

-349 KYASLVADRIQNK
+349 LYANLVADRIANK
-362 KAGNPKAK
+362 KAGKPKAK

-382 TRSNWLNLYNPK
+382 TRSNWLNLYNPQ

-433 KEPNAKERMF
+433 KEANAKERMF
-443 LIKKQWEQYFKLNLE
+443 KIKKQWEQYFKLNLE
-458 VTHFKRLIQ
+458 VTHFKRIIQ

-486 GAIAQAETRDPLKS
+486 GAIAQAQTRDPLKA

-515 NPNDDLTNYLNNLRE
+515 NPDDDLVEYLNNLR
-530 KVPFT
+530 KTTPLV

-541 ASTVS
+541 SSTVS
-546 KLQTG
+546 KMQTG
-551 YTTDT
+551 YTTDA

-565 NRAYASKFGDSYY
+565 NRAYASTFGDSYY
-578 KERTQGKPAKFAGTS
+578 KERTQGKPSKFAGTS
-593 TKLVI
+593 DKLVI
-598 NNEDMTGQNAP
+598 NNEDITDCTIP
-609 KDLDIEWYKNEVLR
+609 TDLDINWYANEVLR
-623 QSQAWKQTK
+623 QYKPWVK

>member
-1 MEEKALQIFYDL
+1 MEQKALQIFYDL
-13 EVFDQMN
+13 EVFDKMN

-31 KVPDKVLEFINTP
+31 NLPDKLLEFINTP
-44 NQLTVNVPNV
+44 NDLSVNVPNV
-54 YAYINDKGASTSMLK
+54 YTYINDKEASTSMLK
-69 RLCSGNYDIYGFNN
+69 RLHKGIYDIYGFNN
-83 HNYDD
+83 HDYDD
-88 FVLRYVLTNQPVAT
+88 FVLVDVLTNQPVEV
-102 TKEQSDKYINKEFDK
+102 TKKRSDKYITKKYTK
-117 KEWPAG
+117 KEWPTDI
-123 LVTWDLRDQ
+123 VTWDLRDQ

-141 EAMKGLSVKEST
+141 EGMRGLSVKESSV
-153 IPFDKADEFNTT
+153 PFNKSDEFNAT

-185 NTRNDDNHGNYM
+185 NTRNDDNHGNYL
-197 DNKRLLV
+197 DNKRMLV
-204 EHYGTGHSYRYSNT
+204 EHYGTGYSYRYSNT
-218 TITSMFL
+218 TITSMYL
-225 MGNDHL
+225 MGNDRL
-231 KALEPS
+231 KNLEPDA
-237 NPNIVGVGDEI
+237 PKIVGVDDQIG
-248 AGFLKHINQ
+248 GFLRHINE
-257 VNPLIVDAPKALKAS
+257 VNPLIVDAPKALRAS

-279 TSLTIEQF
+279 TSLTIERF
-287 GNVFTFGSGGLHSA
+287 NNVFTFGSGGLHSA
-301 VGTLKTTKT
+301 AGHIETTKT
-310 GKKNPVYDLINT
+310 GKKKPVYDLVDT

-349 KYASLVADRIQNK
+349 LYANLVADRIANK

-376 NATYGG
+376 NSTYGG
-382 TRSNWLNLYNPK
+382 TRSNWLNLYNPQ

-417 GQIIQVN
+417 GQIVQVN

-433 KEPNAKERMF
+433 NDPNAKERMF
-443 LIKKQWEQYFKLNLE
+443 TIKKQWEEYFKLNLE
-458 VTHFKRLIQ
+458 VTHFKRIIQ

-472 YIAVKDNDHLKLKG
+472 YIAIKDNDHLKLKG

-515 NPNDDLTNYLNNLRE
+515 NPDDDLVEYLNNLR
-530 KVPFT
+530 KTTPLV

-546 KLQTG
+546 KMQTG
-551 YTTDT
+551 YTTDE

-565 NRAYASKFGDSYY
+565 NRAYASKFGDPYF
-578 KERTQGKPAKFAGTS
+578 KERTQGKPSKFAGTS
-593 TKLVI
+593 DKLVI
-598 NNEDMTGQNAP
+598 NNEDITDCTIP
-609 KDLDIEWYKNEVLR
+609 TDLDVEWYANEVLR
-623 QSQAWKQTK
+623 QYKHWVK